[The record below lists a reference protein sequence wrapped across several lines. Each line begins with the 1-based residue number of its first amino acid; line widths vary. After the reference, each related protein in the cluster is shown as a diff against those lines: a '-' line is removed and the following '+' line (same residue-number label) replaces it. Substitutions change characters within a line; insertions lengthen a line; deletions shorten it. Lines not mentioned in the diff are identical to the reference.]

1 LRGRYEQSSA
11 AGCGMSASSS
21 MDFQRMMLLGRR
33 STSSTPPPPPTSSLR
48 TSYLRTTARRASR
61 LVAAAHDVARGCTG
75 GQDLGALFVYFRQ
88 C

>member
-33 STSSTPPPPPTSSLR
+33 STSSTPPPPDFQLEDK
-48 TSYLRTTARRASR
+48 LF
-61 LVAAAHDVARGCTG
+61 AHDSTTGITFGRRRTRRG
-75 GQDLGALFVYFRQ
+75 
-88 C
+88 